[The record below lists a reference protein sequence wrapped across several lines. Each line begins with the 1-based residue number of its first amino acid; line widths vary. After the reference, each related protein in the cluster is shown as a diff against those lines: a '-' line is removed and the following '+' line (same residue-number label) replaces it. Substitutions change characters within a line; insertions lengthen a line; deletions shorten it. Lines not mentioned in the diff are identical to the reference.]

1 VNISRILH
9 PTDFSECAQGALRLA
24 VYLAVSHRA
33 DLRIFHAR
41 VLHAEDPARE
51 EPSLARTLDDA
62 QFYGRAWIEHDPEG
76 RLDVCTEEAR
86 DVDAYGA
93 LTGEIDRCE
102 PDLIVMGTHGR
113 SGLDRLLMGSLTDK
127 ILRHA
132 PCHVITVRSD
142 ARLPVPGRGLRR
154 LLVPVDFS
162 PPSKR
167 ALDAARSLAQT
178 TGARATVVHVMSTVV
193 PAHYAAS
200 IDSSFQLDPHLLGA
214 AERTLRAWTS
224 GLDVD
229 LALGEGLASV
239 EIPRMA
245 TERDAD
251 LIVMGTR
258 GLTGLENVLV
268 GSVTERVCRTATV
281 PVLVVK

>member
-1 VNISRILH
+1 MFSRILL
-9 PTDFSECAQGALRLA
+9 PTDFSESAQCALRVA

-33 DLRIFHAR
+33 ELRVFHAR
-41 VLHAEDPARE
+41 LLHAEDPARE
-51 EPSLARTLDDA
+51 EPSLARAVDDA
-62 QFYGRAWIEHDPEG
+62 RFYARAWIEHDAEG
-76 RLDVCTEEAR
+76 RLDVSAEESR
-86 DVDAYGA
+86 NVDAFQA
-93 LTGEIDRCE
+93 LTDEIDRRG

-127 ILRHA
+127 MLRHA
-132 PCHVITVRSD
+132 PCSVLTVRSD
-142 ARLPVPGRGLRR
+142 ARLPAPGRGLER

-162 PPSKR
+162 EPSKR
-167 ALDAARSLAQT
+167 ALEAARALGET

-200 IDSSFQLDPHLLGA
+200 VDSSFELDPHLLSA
-214 AERTLRAWTS
+214 AERTLRAWTT
-224 GLDVD
+224 GRDVD

-239 EIPRMA
+239 EIPRLA
-245 TERDAD
+245 AERESD

-258 GLTGLENVLV
+258 GLTGLEHILV
-268 GSVTERVCRTATV
+268 GSVTERVCRTAKV

>member
-1 VNISRILH
+1 
-9 PTDFSECAQGALRLA
+9 
-24 VYLAVSHRA
+24 
-33 DLRIFHAR
+33 
-41 VLHAEDPARE
+41 
-51 EPSLARTLDDA
+51 
-62 QFYGRAWIEHDPEG
+62 
-76 RLDVCTEEAR
+76 
-86 DVDAYGA
+86 
-93 LTGEIDRCE
+93 
-102 PDLIVMGTHGR
+102 
-113 SGLDRLLMGSLTDK
+113 
-127 ILRHA
+127 
-132 PCHVITVRSD
+132 
-142 ARLPVPGRGLRR
+142 
-154 LLVPVDFS
+154 
-162 PPSKR
+162 
-167 ALDAARSLAQT
+167 
-178 TGARATVVHVMSTVV
+178 MSTVV

-200 IDSSFQLDPHLLGA
+200 VDSSFQLDPHLLGA

-258 GLTGLENVLV
+258 GLTGLEHVLV